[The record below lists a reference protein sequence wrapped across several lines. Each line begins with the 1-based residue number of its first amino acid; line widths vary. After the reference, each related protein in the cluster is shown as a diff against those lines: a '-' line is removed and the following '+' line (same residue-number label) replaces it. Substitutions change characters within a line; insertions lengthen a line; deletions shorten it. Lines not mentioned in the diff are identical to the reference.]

1 MDIRPDDEDEII
13 AEVRRNRKAYCAR
26 FGNDWDLIHEH
37 LKRLDAENPDNV
49 VSFSR
54 GPLMKMCRQRPSD
67 RDVPRPTRRG

>member
-1 MDIRPDDEDEII
+1 MRMDIRPNDDDEII

-54 GPLMKMCRQRPSD
+54 GPQFATPT
-67 RDVPRPTRRG
+67 DVTCGAKR

>member
-1 MDIRPDDEDEII
+1 MRMDIRPNDDDEII

-54 GPLMKMCRQRPSD
+54 GPQFATLT
-67 RDVPRPTRRG
+67 DVACGAKI